1 VSAQK
6 VHTLTVDAGKV
17 GQRVD
22 LFIGEALG
30 LSRAKLKRLFE
41 EGAVR
46 VDGRPAK
53 KGLLVAAGQQI
64 TVAWEEETREAVPDA
79 GFPLGVLHEDAAL
92 VAVDKPAGRPSH
104 PLRPGETG
112 TVANALVARYPECA
126 QASEDPREGGLC
138 HRLDIETSGVLLA
151 ARTREAWHAM
161 RTAFGGRAVDKRYLA
176 LVTGPLAEEGEIE
189 LPLRHHPR
197 HPDRVEPAL
206 PGAEGAREA
215 HSRFRVLAREGEYSV
230 VEVQILT
237 GVLHQVRAHLAG
249 VGAPLVGDTLY
260 GGREEPGL
268 PRFFLHASSLGFT
281 HPVTGKELHVKSPLP
296 SDLQAVLQR
305 HALPLPLG
313 EGRGEGCAATRPSP

>member
-1 VSAQK
+1 VSNQK
-6 VHTLTVDAGKV
+6 VHNLTVDAAKA

-41 EGAVR
+41 EGAVQ
-46 VDGRPAK
+46 VNGRPAK
-53 KGLLVAAGQQI
+53 KGLLVAAGQRI
-64 TVAWEEETREAVPDA
+64 SVTWEEETREAVPDA
-79 GFPLGVLHEDAAL
+79 GFPLVVLYEDAEV
-92 VAVDKPAGRPSH
+92 VAVDKPAGSPSH

-151 ARTREAWHAM
+151 ARTREAWHTL
-161 RTAFGGRAVDKRYLA
+161 RSAFSGRGVDKRYLA

-197 HPDRVEPAL
+197 HPDRVEPAM
-206 PGAEGAREA
+206 PGEEGAREA
-215 HSRFRVLAREGEYSV
+215 HSSFKVLGRSGEYSL
-230 VEVQILT
+230 VEVRILT
-237 GVLHQVRAHLAG
+237 GVLHQVRAHMAG

-260 GGREEPGL
+260 EGREEPGL
-268 PRFFLHASSLGFT
+268 SRFFLHAQSLGFT
-281 HPVTGKELHVKSPLP
+281 HPVTGRKVHVESPVPPELT
-296 SDLQAVLQR
+296 AVLQK
-305 HALPLPLG
+305 HGLSP
-313 EGRGEGCAATRPSP
+313 TRPSP